1 MSDRRY
7 DILKEKFGE
16 FPLVIEEDSCGNIFN
31 AMDEYFSER
40 ALELLEYVWN
50 KVQRLTYN
58 SVGFITKEGEVLS
71 KEQLFENF
79 L

>member
-1 MSDRRY
+1 MQDRRY
-7 DILKEKFGE
+7 EILKPSILKMDEREVVK
-16 FPLVIEEDSCGNIFN
+16 EEDATD
-31 AMDEYFSER
+31 AMDIYMKEIC
-40 ALELLEYVWN
+40 LNLLDYVWN

-58 SVGFITKEGEVLS
+58 SPGFITKEGEVLT